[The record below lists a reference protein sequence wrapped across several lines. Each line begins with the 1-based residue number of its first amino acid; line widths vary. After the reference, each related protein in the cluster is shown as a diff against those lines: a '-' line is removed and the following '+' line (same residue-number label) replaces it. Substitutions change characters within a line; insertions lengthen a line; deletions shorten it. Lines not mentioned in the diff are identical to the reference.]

1 MNDTHLKKH
10 DLYVYELPNSVLDSL
25 NLIVF
30 DGALREVI
38 LPLKVDVK
46 AKDKEI
52 INKKPISNSL
62 RCNAC
67 MIDFVDPH
75 IKRQH
80 YKKDFHTFNI
90 KRNLKSLPPVKE
102 DEFEK
107 MLQGEKNGPTDK
119 ENSDSDFTDDED
131 KTGEGFGSSDED
143 EIYRERE
150 DYLGNIMENEIE
162 KLSISDDY
170 ASSSTINSHL
180 NTRSA
185 QIYFKSRLLQDSEVF
200 GVYKALFTKAS
211 LLNPLESMKDW
222 NKFTDQSTSIS
233 ALFMIAGGHFA
244 GAIVSHQRSNVTG
257 NTRKQD
263 ETLQEQAVHFIE
275 HKTFHRYT
283 TRRKQ
288 GGSQSAMDQA
298 KGKANSAGSSLRRY
312 NEAALRIDVQNLLQ
326 DWEPYLAKCENIFIR
341 AHNVHD
347 RKIFTNDKVIG
358 KLEQSLKT
366 FPFTTTRPTIAELKR
381 SWCELTYLKKT
392 VKPEPLLSKKVSE
405 ATIEPF
411 AKSQNKKEELLKE
424 KSPAEIHTQEIVALL
439 KKGKAPLLV
448 AYLRKN
454 GLSGDF
460 ILKPDSQY
468 ATTPTMLHF
477 AAQHGLKQMVTIL
490 ICNMKCN
497 PCIKNRLDKTAWDL
511 AKGPQTKQSF
521 QIARH
526 KLGENSTNWLDSHVA
541 EPLSREQV
549 DNLNKE
555 EEDRQKNVI
564 DAAIKQEL
572 ETVRERQRSEAEEKK
587 GTGRVLDTSTVYPS
601 QNLNSLSEDQKKRL
615 MREQRARAAEARM
628 QRR

>member
-1 MNDTHLKKH
+1 MNVVNLKKH
-10 DLYVYELPNSVLDSL
+10 DFYVYELPSSVLDSL
-25 NLIVF
+25 SLIVF
-30 DGALREVI
+30 DGALRVVNTPSKLEEKSKDGEI
-38 LPLKVDVK
+38 
-46 AKDKEI
+46 AK
-52 INKKPISNSL
+52 KKSISDSL

-67 MIDFVDPH
+67 KKDFGDQH

-80 YKKDFHTFNI
+80 YKKDFHTFNV
-90 KRNLKSLPPVKE
+90 KRNLRGLPPVKE

-107 MLQGEKNGPTDK
+107 ILQGENNNPIDK
-119 ENSDSDFTDDED
+119 EHSDSDSTDDE
-131 KTGEGFGSSDED
+131 KLGEGSGSSDED

-150 DYLGNIMENEIE
+150 DYLGNIIENEVE
-162 KLSISDDY
+162 KLSINDDHED
-170 ASSSTINSHL
+170 STAIISHL

-200 GVYKALFTKAS
+200 GVYKALFTKES
-211 LLNPLESMKDW
+211 LSNPLMSMKDW
-222 NKFTDQSTSIS
+222 NEYTDQSTSIS
-233 ALFMIAGGHFA
+233 ALFMIGGGHFA
-244 GAIVSHQRSNVTG
+244 GAIVSHQRSNVKG
-257 NTRKQD
+257 NSRKHD

-312 NEAALRIDVQNLLQ
+312 NESALRIDVQNLLK

-347 RKIFTNDKVIG
+347 RKIFTDDKVIG
-358 KLEQSLKT
+358 KLDQSLKT

-392 VKPEPLLSKKVSE
+392 VKPEALLAKKASEVTVEPLGKL
-405 ATIEPF
+405 
-411 AKSQNKKEELLKE
+411 QNKKEELLKE
-424 KSPAEIHTQEIVALL
+424 KSPEEIHSQEIVALL
-439 KKGKAPLLV
+439 KRGRAPLLV
-448 AYLRKN
+448 AYLRKH

-460 ILKPDSQY
+460 TLKPDSQY
-468 ATTPTMLHF
+468 ATTPTLLHY
-477 AAQHGLKQMVTIL
+477 ASQHGLKQMVIIL
-490 ICNMKCN
+490 ICNIKCD
-497 PCIKNRLDKTAWDL
+497 PCIKNRLGKTAWDL

-526 KLGENSTNWLDSHVA
+526 KLGEDFTNWLDSHVA

-555 EEDRQKNVI
+555 DEDRQNNVI
-564 DAAIKQEL
+564 EAAIKQEL
-572 ETVRERQRSEAEEKK
+572 ETVRERQRSEVEEKK
-587 GTGRVLDTSTVYPS
+587 GTGRVLDTSTVSAS